1 MSDRL
6 TFGIAFLEK
15 ILGII
20 IAVIGALLAYFTYQ
34 SPDVPA
40 MASFFF
46 LGAGLVLLAV
56 GAILVVAKTG

>member
-1 MSDRL
+1 M

-34 SPDVPA
+34 SPGVPA
-40 MASFFF
+40 IASFFF
-46 LGAGLVLLAV
+46 LGAGLILVAV